1 MNKRFIIALS
11 LLLLLST
18 YNIQNNFTINS
29 KFSVEKIIVENNSII
44 KKKEVKE
51 KLSFLLE
58 TNLFFLRTN
67 EIESK
72 LGEID
77 LIESFELK
85 KIYPNKIILKIFE
98 KKPVAIL
105 QIKQDKKYYTDNDD
119 IINFFQYDEFEN
131 LPIVFANK
139 ENFKFFLKDLT
150 ALNFPLDELKK
161 LYFFESKRWD
171 LLTKNNKT
179 IKLPI
184 SEYHNSLKN
193 FLDIRNKASF
203 EKYKIFDYRIN
214 NQLILK

>member
-29 KFSVEKIIVENNSII
+29 KFSVEKIIIENNSII
-44 KKKEVKE
+44 KKKELKE

-72 LGEID
+72 LVEID
-77 LIESFELK
+77 LIESFDLK
-85 KIYPNKIILKIFE
+85 KIYPNKIILKILE

-105 QIKQDKKYYTDNDD
+105 QNKQDKKYYTDSDD
-119 IINFFQYDEFEN
+119 IIKFFQHDEFEN
-131 LPIVFANK
+131 LPLVFANK

-184 SEYHNSLKN
+184 NEYHDSLKN

>member
-18 YNIQNNFTINS
+18 YNIQNNFTMNS
-29 KFSVEKIIVENNSII
+29 KFSVEEIIVENNSII

-105 QIKQDKKYYTDNDD
+105 QNKQDKKYYTDNGD

-150 ALNFPLDELKK
+150 TLNFPLDELKK

-171 LLTKNNKT
+171 LLTKKNKT

-184 SEYHNSLKN
+184 SEYHDSLKN

>member
-18 YNIQNNFTINS
+18 YNIQNNFTIDS
-29 KFSVEKIIVENNSII
+29 KFSVEKIIIENNSII
-44 KKKEVKE
+44 KKKELKE

-72 LGEID
+72 LVEID

-105 QIKQDKKYYTDNDD
+105 Q
-119 IINFFQYDEFEN
+119 
-131 LPIVFANK
+131 NK
-139 ENFKFFLKDLT
+139 LG
-150 ALNFPLDELKK
+150 
-161 LYFFESKRWD
+161 
-171 LLTKNNKT
+171 
-179 IKLPI
+179 I
-184 SEYHNSLKN
+184 EY
-193 FLDIRNKASF
+193 I
-203 EKYKIFDYRIN
+203 
-214 NQLILK
+214 

>member
-18 YNIQNNFTINS
+18 YNIQNNFTIDS
-29 KFSVEKIIVENNSII
+29 KFSVEKIIIENNSII
-44 KKKEVKE
+44 KKKELKE

-72 LGEID
+72 LVEID

-105 QIKQDKKYYTDNDD
+105 
-119 IINFFQYDEFEN
+119 
-131 LPIVFANK
+131 
-139 ENFKFFLKDLT
+139 
-150 ALNFPLDELKK
+150 
-161 LYFFESKRWD
+161 
-171 LLTKNNKT
+171 
-179 IKLPI
+179 
-184 SEYHNSLKN
+184 
-193 FLDIRNKASF
+193 
-203 EKYKIFDYRIN
+203 
-214 NQLILK
+214 

>member
-29 KFSVEKIIVENNSII
+29 KFSVEKIIIENNSII
-44 KKKEVKE
+44 KKKELKE

-72 LGEID
+72 LVEID

-105 QIKQDKKYYTDNDD
+105 QNKQDKKYYTDSDD
-119 IINFFQYDEFEN
+119 IIKFFQHDEFEN
-131 LPIVFANK
+131 LPLVFANK

-184 SEYHNSLKN
+184 NEYHDSLKN

>member
-1 MNKRFIIALS
+1 MNKIFIIALS

-105 QIKQDKKYYTDNDD
+105 KNKQDKKYYTDNGD

-171 LLTKNNKT
+171 LLTKKNKT

-184 SEYHNSLKN
+184 SEYHDSLKN

>member
-1 MNKRFIIALS
+1 M
-11 LLLLLST
+11 
-18 YNIQNNFTINS
+18 
-29 KFSVEKIIVENNSII
+29 
-44 KKKEVKE
+44 
-51 KLSFLLE
+51 
-58 TNLFFLRTN
+58 RTN

-72 LGEID
+72 LVEID

-105 QIKQDKKYYTDNDD
+105 QNKQDKKYYTDSDD
-119 IINFFQYDEFEN
+119 IIKFFQHDEFEN
-131 LPIVFANK
+131 LPLVFANK

-184 SEYHNSLKN
+184 NEYHDSLKN